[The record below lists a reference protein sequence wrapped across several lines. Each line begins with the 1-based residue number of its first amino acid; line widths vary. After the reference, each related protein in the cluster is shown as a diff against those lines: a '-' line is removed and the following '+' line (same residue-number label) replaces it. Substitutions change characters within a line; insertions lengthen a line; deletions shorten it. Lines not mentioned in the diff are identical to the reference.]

1 MRLSTI
7 FRQNGVDGCFVQEK
21 NKKKKKKKK
30 KKKLD
35 FHALSG
41 YIVCNA
47 VSIAT
52 GKPKPT
58 KSV

>member
-7 FRQNGVDGCFVQEK
+7 SPQNGVDGCFVQEK
-21 NKKKKKKKK
+21 NKKKK

-52 GKPKPT
+52 GKPEPT

>member
-1 MRLSTI
+1 
-7 FRQNGVDGCFVQEK
+7 VDGCFVQEK
-21 NKKKKKKKK
+21 NKKKKKKK